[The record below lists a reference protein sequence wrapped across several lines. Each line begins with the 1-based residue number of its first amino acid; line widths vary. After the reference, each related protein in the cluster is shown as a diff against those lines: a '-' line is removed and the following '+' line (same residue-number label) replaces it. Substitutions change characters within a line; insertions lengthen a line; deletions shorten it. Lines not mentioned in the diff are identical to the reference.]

1 MIVQTTGVCPECG
14 ARLEAGQSCQALFD
28 EFLTWE
34 FEDPAYGQVH
44 FLTVAVFMTQH
55 GRYSDEG
62 QRWILEQLRAHLDKG
77 VPVEEIRRRAKPT
90 TNQANRTWKVV
101 RPAGAPPVKRIAW
114 DVTIADVASA
124 HGATL
129 DAADYC
135 AAVRE
140 WARATL
146 RQLET

>member
-1 MIVQTTGVCPECG
+1 MPANDCCPECG
-14 ARLEAGQSCQALFD
+14 ARLEAGQTCQALFD

-44 FLTVAVFMTQH
+44 FLTVAVFMIQH

-62 QRWILEQLRAHLDKG
+62 QRWIVAQLRAHLEGG
-77 VPVEEIRRRAKPT
+77 VPVTDIRRRAQPAV
-90 TNQANRTWKVV
+90 NQAKRTWKVT
-101 RPAGAPPVKRIAW
+101 RSPGESPAKKITW
-114 DVTIADVASA
+114 DRTIADVARA
-124 HGATL
+124 HEATL
-129 DAADYC
+129 EAADYC

-146 RQLET
+146 RQWEA